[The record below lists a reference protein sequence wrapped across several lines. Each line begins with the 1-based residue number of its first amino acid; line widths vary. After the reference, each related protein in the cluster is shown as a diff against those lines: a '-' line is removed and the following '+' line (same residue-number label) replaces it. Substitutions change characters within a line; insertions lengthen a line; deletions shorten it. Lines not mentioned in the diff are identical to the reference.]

1 MIELITEYKARFIA
15 SFVAAAVA
23 VCALPF
29 IFEPAKVE
37 ADVISSNALV
47 SEIDARG
54 SGYTSNQEFRDAVLA
69 ACAQMDGVN
78 YVWGGAGWDGLDCAG
93 SVSLA
98 YAVALGS
105 ATINST
111 SGSYGSKTISFSGG
125 GNPDYYGFYRPGY
138 AGIRT
143 SFTNGILYAKGVTPT
158 ENHFAGFDFNG
169 TYGIQ
174 SDEWIYI
181 VDTYGFQPGDMILW
195 WNDDNDSSNAQHI
208 TIYAGIENGVPM
220 HWTGSSSMGYF
231 CKKPLA
237 DSSAEAGKGSF
248 TGFMGLKAVEPFD
261 TPYVGFYLDK
271 TDTSGNSYTGAIF
284 SVYSDSSLST
294 KIGELRD
301 DDGNGI
307 YADYYGLSGGD
318 YYWQMMQI
326 PVSDP
331 QSQIYETTIYVK
343 ETSCPTGMTIP
354 NGNWMS
360 LTDSSG
366 TVPDYYQFIDPNAY
380 TVTVRLSQ
388 LNGSTGVLEYWVV
401 RGDGTVMYS
410 DTDYSYSYRSGSEAV
425 VIANSYAQFSD
436 ASAISLSKSTT
447 TGLDITSTVI
457 TVQEGSTTVATF
469 KYTYGGWN
477 WYDAYDRLWDSYSF
491 PLKYGTTYTLTETF
505 SKPDPFKCV
514 DGNTV
519 DYPVSNDTAGWT
531 KIDDTTYSY
540 TFTTASIEYPNTYS
554 FSAENNMSAGS
565 IKAVKF
571 ISDDDDTRDGFEFE
585 LWNDSKTILL
595 AKGKSGTDGIVMWET
610 GSGSRL
616 SEFTLPSG
624 DYVIAENVP
633 SRYYGTTSDEYT
645 YKIPEGFED
654 GKDGKWYKK
663 ITIGTDLLTVNVT
676 NDRSESAVSVSKT
689 SEDGFVDNVGFEIY
703 YGGKG
708 EAPDWQSSS
717 INYGMTDRSG
727 YLVFTRLPEGWY
739 RIDEDTKPIYS
750 PVWDDGTEG
759 SSRIIHITEEDDN
772 KVIEVSVYNRID
784 IAPVIRTEL
793 TSTDSSH
800 DIWCGRQVEITD
812 NVYYEDLVA
821 GYVYEVTGTLVDKI
835 TGDVITDSEGNPYE
849 VEVEFYAD
857 DSSGYVEVPFVID
870 SVYLFENAFAEGK
883 DSVDIVCFETMTFR
897 GKTIAVH
904 EDLEDEDQTIT
915 ILAPSISTSASDS
928 ETGTSVLALSDTVG
942 INDEVS
948 YEGLVPGDTYV
959 VTGTLMDKSTGE
971 IYEDEEGN
979 TYVEELSFEAETSS
993 GVVTVTF
1000 KDVKVTTDEV
1010 ELVVFERLRAEASDK
1025 DIAVHEDIDDQDQTV
1040 GRPSCTTY
1048 AATSFGYKSF
1058 LSGSTVTIVDNVSYE
1073 GLVPGETY
1081 YARASLYL
1089 NDGTSVTNC
1098 GREVVSLQEF
1108 VPEEESG
1115 TVEVAIKFRATDLNE
1130 GDVVVV
1136 YENIYDKAT
1145 EEETVMNAQSE
1156 DIIVLSHEDPNNKD
1170 QSLEVTTVPTLGDVA
1185 NNDVVWLGIA
1195 FIVIGSAGIVI
1206 VFEVR
1211 RRRINKG

>member
-1 MIELITEYKARFIA
+1 MIELITEYKTRFIA

-29 IFEPAKVE
+29 IIEPAKVE

-54 SGYTSNQEFRDAVLA
+54 SGYTSAQEFRDAVLD

-111 SGSYGSKTISFSGG
+111 SGSYGNKTISFSGG

-181 VDTYGFQPGDMILW
+181 IDTYGFQPGDMIMW

-271 TDTSGNSYTGAIF
+271 RDTSGNSYTGAVF
-284 SVYSDSSLST
+284 SVFSDASLT
-294 KIGELRD
+294 DKIGELRD

-307 YADYYGLSGGD
+307 YADYYALYGD
-318 YYWQMMQI
+318 TYYWQMYQV
-326 PVSDP
+326 PVTDP
-331 QSQIYETTIYVK
+331 QSQLYAATLYIKETT
-343 ETSCPTGMTIP
+343 CPSGMTLP
-354 NGNWMS
+354 NGNWMN
-360 LTDSSG
+360 LADSNG
-366 TVPDYYQFIDPNAY
+366 CVPDCYQFIDPNTY
-380 TVTVRLSQ
+380 VVNMWLSS
-388 LNGSTGVLEYWVV
+388 LNGSTCLLEYSIS
-401 RGDGTVMYS
+401 RTDGTVVYS
-410 DTDYSYSYRSGSEAV
+410 DSDSSYSYRSGSEAI
-425 VIANSYAQFSD
+425 VISNGYGMFID
-436 ASAISLSKSTT
+436 ASALSLSKTT
-447 TGLDITSTVI
+447 STGLDITSTVI
-457 TVQEGSTTVATF
+457 TVQEGSATVATF

-477 WYDAYDRLWDSYSF
+477 WYDAYDRLWDNNSF
-491 PLKYGTTYTLTETF
+491 PLKFGTTYTLTETF
-505 SKPDPFKCV
+505 SRPDPFKCV

-519 DYPVSNDTAGWT
+519 DYPVSNDTGGWT
-531 KIDDTTYSY
+531 RIDDTTYSL
-540 TFTTASIEYPNTYS
+540 TFTTSALEEFGIYS
-554 FSAENNMSAGS
+554 FSAENNMSAGRL
-565 IKAVKF
+565 KAVKF

-585 LWNDSKTILL
+585 LWNESKTILL
-595 AKGKSGTDGIVMWET
+595 AKGKSGTDGVVMWET

-616 SEFTLPSG
+616 SEFSLPSG
-624 DYVIAENVP
+624 SYVIAEIVP
-633 SRYYGTTSDEYT
+633 ARYYGASSDEYT
-645 YKIPEGFED
+645 YKIPEGFDD
-654 GKDGKWYKK
+654 GNDGKWYKK

-676 NDRSESAVSVSKT
+676 NDRSESAVAVTKT
-689 SEDGFVDNVGFEIY
+689 SEDGYVEAIGFEIY

-708 EAPDWQSSS
+708 NTPDWQNSR
-717 INYGMTDRSG
+717 INYGITDSSG
-727 YLVFTRLPEGWY
+727 YLDFTRLPEGWY
-739 RIDEDTKPIYS
+739 RIDEVTKPIYS

-759 SSRIIHITEEDDN
+759 SSRTIHITEEDDN
-772 KVIEVSVYNRID
+772 KVVEVSVYNRID
-784 IAPVIRTEL
+784 ITPDIRTEL

-800 DIWCGRQVEITD
+800 AIWCGRQVEITD
-812 NVYYEDLVA
+812 YVYYEDLVA
-821 GYVYEVTGTLVDKI
+821 GYVYEVTGTLVDKNS
-835 TGDVITDSEGNPYE
+835 GDIITDSEGNPYE

-857 DSSGYVEVPFVID
+857 DSSGYVEVPFVVD
-870 SVYLFENAFAEGK
+870 SVYLFESAFAEGK
-883 DSVDIVCFETMTFR
+883 DSVGIVCFETMTFR
-897 GKTIAVH
+897 GKTLAVH

-948 YEGLVPGDTYV
+948 YEGLVPGDKYV

-971 IYEDEEGN
+971 IYEDEDGN
-979 TYVEELSFEAETSS
+979 TYVEEVSFEAEASA
-993 GVVTVTF
+993 GVVTVAF
-1000 KDVKVTTDEV
+1000 KDVKVTTDDV

-1025 DIAVHEDIDDQDQTV
+1025 DIAVHEDMDDQDQTV

-1048 AATSFGYKSF
+1048 ATTSYGYKTF
-1058 LSGSTVTIVDNVSYE
+1058 LSGSTVTIVDNVTYE
-1073 GLVPGETY
+1073 GLEPGETY
-1081 YARASLYL
+1081 YARASLYTD
-1089 NDGTSVTNC
+1089 DGTVVTN
-1098 GREVVSLQEF
+1098 GGKEVVALQEF

-1115 TVEVAIKFRATDLNE
+1115 TVEVSIKFRATDLND

-1145 EEETVMNAQSE
+1145 DEETEMNTQSE
-1156 DIIVLSHEDPNNKD
+1156 DIIVLSHEEPDNKD

-1185 NNDVVWLGIA
+1185 NDDNVWLGIA
-1195 FIVIGSAGIVI
+1195 FIVIGSAGILI

-1211 RRRINKG
+1211 RRRIKKG